1 MIQPAVLLFSF
12 IMSNFFTLAAGAQ
25 CTSDPGPKLLAS
37 DGAAGDA
44 FGLSVEIDG
53 SIIAIGAIWDDD
65 HGFNSG
71 SVYVYVLDNQGVWG
85 ETFKIVPADGD
96 PEDVFGRS
104 VAVGRDTI
112 LVGANGDDDNG
123 FDAGAGYVFVQDGDS
138 WVQQAKLLANDGA
151 AVDSVGWRVDLDGDT
166 AVLSAHRDDDAGSSS
181 GAAYVF
187 VRDAKDNWTQEAK
200 LTASDA
206 AAGDEFGHDVAVSG
220 DTIFVGAYKDDDH
233 GSSSGSVY
241 IFERDAD
248 DRWLQIGKL
257 TASDANAGYHYG
269 RFLDLSG
276 DTALIGSP
284 FHHPLN
290 FGAAYVIR
298 RVNGVWSE
306 ETMLTADVPTTQE
319 WFGSSVSIDGEIALI
334 GSFYGEGNH
343 PGEAYVFH
351 DVGDA
356 WTLVANPTA
365 FDGSIGDGFG
375 RTVALHGGNAV
386 VGASANDDQG
396 SGSGSAYTFWIDC
409 PGRVSG
415 DLNGDGVVGILD
427 LLILLATWGPCDP
440 PCPPACLAD
449 IDASCTVDILDLLIL
464 LASWG

>member
-12 IMSNFFTLAAGAQ
+12 IMSNFFALAAGAQ

-37 DGAAGDA
+37 DGAAGDV
-44 FGLSVEIDG
+44 FGLSGAIDG
-53 SIIAIGAIWDDD
+53 DVIAIGAIWDDD

-71 SVYVYVLDNQGVWG
+71 AVYVYELDAKGVWS
-85 ETFKIVPADGD
+85 ETFKIVPADGSS
-96 PEDVFGRS
+96 EDVFGRS
-104 VAVGRDTI
+104 VAVDGDTI

-123 FDAGAGYVFVQDGDS
+123 FDAGAGYVFVRDGDA
-138 WVQQAKLLANDGA
+138 WIQQAKLLALDGA
-151 AVDSVGWRVDLDGDT
+151 SVDRVGWSVDLDGDT

-181 GAAYVF
+181 GSAYVF
-187 VRDAKDNWTQEAK
+187 VRDAADNWTQEVK

-206 AAGDEFGHDVAVSG
+206 AADDVFGHDVAVSG
-220 DTIFVGAYKDDDH
+220 DTIIVGAYKDDDH

-241 IFERDAD
+241 VFERDAED
-248 DRWLQIGKL
+248 LWQQTDKL
-257 TASDANAGYHYG
+257 TASDANTGYHYG
-269 RFLDLSG
+269 RFLDLLG

-290 FGAAYVIR
+290 FGAVYVVR
-298 RVNGVWSE
+298 RVDGVWSE
-306 ETMLTADVPTTQE
+306 DAMLTADDPTTQE
-319 WFGSSVSIDGEIALI
+319 WFGSAVSIDGETALV

-351 DVGDA
+351 DAGEG

-365 FDGSIGDGFG
+365 FDGSIGDRFG
-375 RTVALHGGNAV
+375 RMVALHAGNAV
-386 VGASANDDQG
+386 VGASGNDDLG
-396 SGSGSAYTFWIDC
+396 TDSGSAYTFWIDC
-409 PGRVSG
+409 PGGISG

-427 LLILLATWGPCDP
+427 LLILLTTWGPCDP